1 MRKAEIIGIMLESKA
16 KRSRRIIAARG
27 VDFKRDRGKSKKTSA
42 KGSRPETTPM
52 NVPAA
57 AARRKA
63 EITLRNV
70 KKTLFQKTDSE
81 NSFRQDSAVLRG
93 EGSIS
98 EEFTVKLK
106 IPQSKTK
113 ISIEKIL
120 TESLFNYSSCK
131 KSIVR
136 KFSANCF
143 RRKIIEKRKKREN
156 FGFSFGG
163 TFPCKGA
170 VGNGF

>member
-1 MRKAEIIGIMLESKA
+1 MRKAEIIGIMLESNA

-42 KGSRPETTPM
+42 EGRIPETTPM

-63 EITLRNV
+63 EITLKNV
-70 KKTLFQKTDSE
+70 KKTLFQKTDAE
-81 NSFRQDSAVLRG
+81 NSLRQDFAVSRG

-98 EEFTVKLK
+98 GEFTVKLK

-113 ISIEKIL
+113 ISIEKNL

-131 KSIVR
+131 KCIVR
-136 KFSANCF
+136 EFPANCF
-143 RRKIIEKRKKREN
+143 RGKLIEKRKKREN

-170 VGNGF
+170 AGNGF